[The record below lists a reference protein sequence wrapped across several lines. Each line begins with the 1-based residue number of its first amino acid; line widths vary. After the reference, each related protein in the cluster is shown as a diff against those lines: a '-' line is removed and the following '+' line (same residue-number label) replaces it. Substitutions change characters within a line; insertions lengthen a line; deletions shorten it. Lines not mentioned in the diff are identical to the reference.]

1 MIKKELF
8 VSISAWLLEDIV
20 VNDENF
26 KWDSNNNIMISIR
39 IFTYLIQLAVIIFI
53 IHPIDKVNMNDKRIE
68 INEHPHDLIV
78 SLAVC
83 PLRL

>member
-1 MIKKELF
+1 
-8 VSISAWLLEDIV
+8 
-20 VNDENF
+20 
-26 KWDSNNNIMISIR
+26 MISIR